1 MWFTSLLPSLALLP
15 VGVYLF
21 SLRVSATPCSVLVL
35 MPVPVPVLV
44 LVSPFRCRRQ
54 AVKLLRQ
61 CKFQQEPNYNQLAN
75 AFRDIQ
81 TVRTTNATTAAAS
94 CLASAIHAV

>member
-15 VGVYLF
+15 VGVCLF
-21 SLRVSATPCSVLVL
+21 SLRVSATLCSVLVL
-35 MPVPVPVLV
+35 MPVPLTVPVLV
-44 LVSPFRCRRQ
+44 LVSPFRCRLQ

-81 TVRTTNATTAAAS
+81 TVRTTNPTTAAAS
-94 CLASAIHAV
+94 

>member
-1 MWFTSLLPSLALLP
+1 MPP
-15 VGVYLF
+15 VGVC
-21 SLRVSATPCSVLVL
+21 VC
-35 MPVPVPVLV
+35 
-44 LVSPFRCRRQ
+44 RQ

-81 TVRTTNATTAAAS
+81 TVRKATAAAS
-94 CLASAIHAV
+94 VYEAAQVLG